1 MPTIEDGT
9 SPANDQS
16 ISDESVEP
24 ETSTA
29 AEIENSETPEEPPEV
44 EPEEAVEPVPDQT
57 KNSQSHWQRFRRW
70 YKTKKKLSI
79 PLTVLALLLI
89 LAALPWTRYA
99 AAGLFISH
107 DVEVQVVDS
116 KTGAPV
122 SEAMVQASTGSAE
135 VTSGTGHVSLHKV
148 KAGKTTIEVTKKYY
162 KDSSLKIT
170 VPVFKSSKAQSIQL
184 QATGRQVKITVANV
198 ITKKGLASVD
208 IKISDVDVKTDAS
221 GNATAVLKAGISSQK
236 ATLKLSGYNDSNVT
250 VQVSDTQVKENK
262 FSLTPSGKVYF
273 LSNRSGKVDVM
284 KSNLDGSD
292 TVIVLAGTGNEDSSN
307 SILVASPDRKYLALL
322 AKRDTGSSKVY
333 IITTSND
340 QLTTADEGSANFTI
354 SGWLGDNLI
363 YTVSRTDLSPWN
375 TGASK
380 LKSYDASTGKLILLD
395 QTSGTGDASSN
406 AYEYYGLVFL
416 SGDSVVYGK
425 GWTSK
430 YPSSADYSGKQ
441 ETLSVISANGQ
452 NHKVISQYAADT
464 KTVYY
469 TPHGP
474 NAVYIVTNTQG
485 QTDYTYY
492 DYVVG
497 SAPKQISLTNDQL
510 YKNYPTYY
518 PSPDGKQTLWTEIR
532 DGNALLIGDTTGSGG
547 KVIATIANSS
557 PVGWFSG
564 QYVLV
569 SKDSNE
575 LYVMSVSGSA
585 PLKISNYLNTSYYGL
600 VTSRGNL

>member
-1 MPTIEDGT
+1 MPTIEDET
-9 SPANDQS
+9 NPANDQPVG
-16 ISDESVEP
+16 DEPVEL
-24 ETSTA
+24 ETP
-29 AEIENSETPEEPPEV
+29 AETETNAPEEPEELPEAELE
-44 EPEEAVEPVPDQT
+44 EPKPGQAQIPR
-57 KNSQSHWQRFRRW
+57 SHWRRFRDW
-70 YKTKKKLSI
+70 YSNHKKLSI
-79 PLTVLALLLI
+79 PLTVLLLL
-89 LAALPWTRYA
+89 LVLGVVPWTRYA

-122 SEAMVQASTGSAE
+122 SEAKVQASSGSAE
-135 VTSGTGHVSLHKV
+135 ITSGSGHASLHKV
-148 KAGKTTIEVTKKYY
+148 KAGKTTIKVTKKYY
-162 KDSSLKIT
+162 KDSQLKTTI
-170 VPVFKSSKAQSIQL
+170 PVFKSSKAQSIRL

-198 ITKKGLASVD
+198 ITKKGLAGVD
-208 IKISDVDVKTDAS
+208 VKISDVDVKTDTS
-221 GNATAVLKAGISSQK
+221 GNATAVLKAGVSSQK

-262 FSLTPSGKVYF
+262 FNLTPSGKVYF

-292 TVIVLAGTGNEDSSN
+292 PVIVLAGTGNEDTDN
-307 SILVASPDRKYLALL
+307 SVLVASPDWKYLALL
-322 AKRDTGSSKVY
+322 AKRDTGASKVY

-340 QLTTADEGSANFTI
+340 QLTTADEGSANFAI
-354 SGWLGDNLI
+354 SGWIGDNLI

-375 TGASK
+375 TGSGK
-380 LKSYDASTGKLILLD
+380 LKSYDASTGKLVLLD

-406 AYEYYGLVFL
+406 SYEYYALVFL

-474 NAVYIVTNTQG
+474 NSIYIVTNTQG
-485 QTDYTYY
+485 QTDYAYY
-492 DYVVG
+492 DYIVG
-497 SAPKQISLTNDQL
+497 SAPKQISLTNEQL

-518 PSPDGKQTLWTEIR
+518 LSPDGKQTLWTEIR
-532 DGNALLIGDTTGSGG
+532 DGNAILVGDTTGGNG
-547 KVIATIANSS
+547 KVIATIVSSS
-557 PVGWFSG
+557 PVGWISG
-564 QYVLV
+564 QYVLI
-569 SKDSNE
+569 SKSTNE
-575 LYVMSVSGSA
+575 LYIMSVAGGA
-585 PLKISNYLNTSYYGL
+585 PLKIGNYLNTSYYGL
-600 VTSRGNL
+600 VTQRGNL